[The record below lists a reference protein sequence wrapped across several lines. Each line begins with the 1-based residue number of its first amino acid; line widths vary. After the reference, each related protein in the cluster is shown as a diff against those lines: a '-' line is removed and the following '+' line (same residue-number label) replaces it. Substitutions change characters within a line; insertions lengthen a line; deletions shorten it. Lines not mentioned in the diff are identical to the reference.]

1 MNDGELSN
9 DAEESNTT
17 GELVALWWR
26 ESKVVEG
33 GVEEL
38 ALTEA
43 PETDRKVVIVVT
55 LSVEKR
61 SGGRT

>member
-1 MNDGELSN
+1 MNDVELSN
-9 DAEESNTT
+9 DAEESETT
-17 GELVALWWR
+17 VVVVVVTVVT
-26 ESKVVEG
+26 VVEG

-43 PETDRKVVIVVT
+43 PETDRKVVTWVPA
-55 LSVEKR
+55 SSSENG

>member
-1 MNDGELSN
+1 VNDGELSN

-17 GELVALWWR
+17 VELVALWWR
-26 ESKVVEG
+26 QSKVVEG

-43 PETDRKVVIVVT
+43 PKTDRKVVVAVT
-55 LSVEKR
+55 SAGAKR

>member
-1 MNDGELSN
+1 MNDVELSN
-9 DAEESNTT
+9 DAEESETT
-17 GELVALWWR
+17 VVVVVVT
-26 ESKVVEG
+26 VVEG

-43 PETDRKVVIVVT
+43 PETDRKVVTWV
-55 LSVEKR
+55 LASSSENG

>member
-1 MNDGELSN
+1 MNDVELSN
-9 DAEESNTT
+9 DAEESETT
-17 GELVALWWR
+17 VVVVVVT
-26 ESKVVEG
+26 VVEG

-43 PETDRKVVIVVT
+43 PETDRKVVTWVPA
-55 LSVEKR
+55 SSSENG